1 MPALSQTLTFTPSN
15 TPLSTATTAVVYPN
29 TGTTT
34 LTFVSGKVKGDGYF
48 GSSDGFHTVQY
59 TATQDFHGTV
69 TMQATLAV
77 NPVSIDWFTVS
88 GTSISYN
95 PLNIRNTSTVDLF
108 NFTGNFVWVRG
119 YVSINAGAV
128 ENILYNH

>member
-1 MPALSQTLTFTPSN
+1 MPSLSQTLTFVPMN
-15 TPLSTATTAVVYPN
+15 TPLSTATSSVVYPN
-29 TGTTT
+29 TGSTT
-34 LTFVSGKVKGDGYF
+34 LTFISEKVKGDGYF

-59 TATQDFHGTV
+59 TATQDFYGTV

-77 NPVSIDWFTVS
+77 NPINSDWFTIS
-88 GTSISYN
+88 GTNINYT
-95 PLNIRNTSTVDLF
+95 PLDVRNTSTVNLF

-119 YVSINAGAV
+119 YISINAGAI